1 MEIVGLILIT
11 ISILGVYINAPNILG
26 LSKDNPKVKT
36 VRTIQILF
44 LIVIIGRTL
53 LPLLGMD
60 KLFSPEINDKISVG
74 INAIIIMYF
83 GNLLPK
89 IPIYKNIDIKN
100 PWATGDKRVWRK
112 ATKIFSYLSF
122 FIAISM
128 FILSFYFD
136 SIKVTTICQFIWFLI
151 PLLYLLNYYN
161 KKFKDIKI
169 K

>member
-1 MEIVGLILIT
+1 MGIVGLILIT
-11 ISILGVYINAPNILG
+11 ILILGVYINAPNILG

-36 VRTIQILF
+36 VRIIQILF
-44 LIVIIGRTL
+44 LIVIIGRAL
-53 LPLLGMD
+53 LPLLGID
-60 KLFSPEINDKISVG
+60 KLFSPEINEKISVG

-89 IPIYKNIDIKN
+89 IPIYKDINIKN
-100 PWATGDKRVWRK
+100 PWATGDERIWRK

-122 FIAISM
+122 LIAISM

-136 SIKVTTICQFIWFLI
+136 SNKVTTICQFIWFLI

-161 KKFKDIKI
+161 NKFKDIKI